1 MAQQTLKLVK
11 AGDVAPDFTLPSLDG
26 EEVSLEDYRG
36 KRLVLFMWTS
46 W

>member
-11 AGDVAPDFTLPSLDG
+11 SGDVAPTFTLTSLDDQ
-26 EEVSLEDYRG
+26 EVSLEDYRG
-36 KRLVLFMWTS
+36 KRLVLFMWAS